1 MRPVNIAENISIGRM
16 FGALTALIG
25 AGISIMFIGAGN
37 EKDWKKMIKAARK
50 AISS

>member
-1 MRPVNIAENISIGRM
+1 MRLRLVNIAENISIVRM

-37 EKDWKKMIKAARK
+37 EKDWKKMIK
-50 AISS
+50 I